1 MVDSFPE
8 SAGAVLGLGART
20 GSQVTTPPRSN
31 DHSRRFYPELQAL
44 RGYAAAMV
52 VLVHCVSCWAPMM
65 ARNPLARF
73 VSELL
78 FIPVSGMAPVILFFV
93 LSGFVLTSALRV
105 SCRQPRWLSAFYIR
119 RLLRIVP
126 SAYAGLVLTILA
138 VGFAKFWLR
147 PNSELVLPDW
157 INNYLSSSRL
167 VNLPSSLLF
176 RDNLINPVYW
186 TLHVELVGSLILPC
200 LFWFTLALPEKSRI
214 PGTVCMVVLMLL
226 LPAAPWRFAPISH
239 MSNLFL
245 FCFPLGMLV
254 SLITDETGPRRAAF
268 APALGL
274 FALLALLFTHAVI
287 GPRNV
292 LGSVMGTADILI
304 PTMGTGENIAAYLQQ
319 LIEAVAAALVVGSIV
334 LQRQAWAHLTK
345 RTAIWLGEISFS
357 LYVVHFPILMI
368 FIAGTAAR
376 WQGPWA
382 GFVSAAPVVTFG
394 FVFPVSIIAA
404 HAMYRCVER
413 PAIRFGKSWLVKTS
427 DRP

>member
-1 MVDSFPE
+1 
-8 SAGAVLGLGART
+8 
-20 GSQVTTPPRSN
+20 
-31 DHSRRFYPELQAL
+31 
-44 RGYAAAMV
+44 
-52 VLVHCVSCWAPMM
+52 
-65 ARNPLARF
+65 
-73 VSELL
+73 
-78 FIPVSGMAPVILFFV
+78 
-93 LSGFVLTSALRV
+93 
-105 SCRQPRWLSAFYIR
+105 
-119 RLLRIVP
+119 
-126 SAYAGLVLTILA
+126 
-138 VGFAKFWLR
+138 
-147 PNSELVLPDW
+147 
-157 INNYLSSSRL
+157 
-167 VNLPSSLLF
+167 
-176 RDNLINPVYW
+176 
-186 TLHVELVGSLILPC
+186 
-200 LFWFTLALPEKSRI
+200 
-214 PGTVCMVVLMLL
+214 
-226 LPAAPWRFAPISH
+226 
-239 MSNLFL
+239 
-245 FCFPLGMLV
+245 MLV